1 MGRGTTKYAQ
11 IESINLVDFDFPYQG
26 GSKGTLMLR
35 DSPKY
40 GKNAILQVSSGQFLC
55 DPDDCRVS
63 LRVDEGRPI
72 AISGSDAADGSSN
85 VIFLPYAATL
95 RYIQQ
100 ARVLRIEAD
109 FYQAGSRV
117 FEFHPRGLD
126 LVKGWG
132 DVSRRQ

>member
-1 MGRGTTKYAQ
+1 MGRGTTKYAE
-11 IESINLVDFDFPYQG
+11 IESINSVDFDFPYQG
-26 GSKGTLMLR
+26 GSKATLTLR

-55 DPDDCRVS
+55 DPDDCHVS

-72 AISGSDAADGSSN
+72 AISGNDAADGSSN

-95 RYIQQ
+95 RYLQQ
-100 ARVLRIEAD
+100 AKVLRIEAD

-126 LVKGWG
+126 LIRGWS
-132 DVSRRQ
+132 DANHRQ